1 MIVMIEKNM
10 FLVNNPKLFALM
22 NGIIN
27 HPLIFPELTYHPFVN
42 KQWLFIIKELM
53 IIIINSFQ
61 ILVNFIT
68 VINLIYLHWK
78 TLSLICIDY
87 HQQQQQCSINSF
99 LSTIIIDNFHSK
111 TFINFSIWLFGL
123 LWNFC
128 LFELNLF
135 LFVLDI
141 LLKARS
147 LILCLSFVVAYTILF
162 YVELKQISKILLC
175 KDHLL
180 LNNHRINQ
188 FIYHH
193 HRLFERIMIVDR
205 VLSKSFFW
213 FMIASLP
220 INIYLSAWLLTHL
233 KFIINQQ
240 QQYIHHRPSFIHYS
254 LAIMIVLATLLGVFI
269 IHYILA
275 LYPIAIHDKSGIK
288 RLLYLEARRKRLL
301 IRYQQK
307 QQQQSNR
314 KKIKIKYNLRK
325 HLKQVNYIS
334 KFHVKNRYGF
344 TYSHTG
350 LITLNSFFRSL
361 MIYVKVLILVYK
373 LLSS

>member
-1 MIVMIEKNM
+1 
-10 FLVNNPKLFALM
+10 
-22 NGIIN
+22 
-27 HPLIFPELTYHPFVN
+27 
-42 KQWLFIIKELM
+42 
-53 IIIINSFQ
+53 
-61 ILVNFIT
+61 
-68 VINLIYLHWK
+68 
-78 TLSLICIDY
+78 
-87 HQQQQQCSINSF
+87 
-99 LSTIIIDNFHSK
+99 
-111 TFINFSIWLFGL
+111 
-123 LWNFC
+123 
-128 LFELNLF
+128 
-135 LFVLDI
+135 
-141 LLKARS
+141 
-147 LILCLSFVVAYTILF
+147 
-162 YVELKQISKILLC
+162 
-175 KDHLL
+175 
-180 LNNHRINQ
+180 
-188 FIYHH
+188 
-193 HRLFERIMIVDR
+193 MIVDR

-240 QQYIHHRPSFIHYS
+240 QQQYIHHRPSFIHYS
-254 LAIMIVLATLLGVFI
+254 LAIMIVIATLLGVFI

-288 RLLYLEARRKRLL
+288 RLLYLEARRRRLL
-301 IRYQQK
+301 IRYYQQK
-307 QQQQSNR
+307 PYQQQQQQSNR

-350 LITLNSFFRSL
+350 LITMNSFFRSL